1 MNIPKVNIF
10 VIYKNNK
17 NSSTYVLEVPKII
30 TYYDFTV
37 LITKQIISSK
47 ELKSY
52 HTVFKEKVYNIKNQL
67 EKMYF
72 ENEDR
77 AIIVN
82 ERQLEG
88 FNTKF
93 HINVNLNDNDM
104 TKGKLTGFLRLI
116 LIKYIST
123 LIYDINKIESNYIR
137 EIVSELKDE
146 MKLEENAQKD
156 IQSNLMKQN
165 GGNIISYS
173 NYVSSMIKDEDI
185 DYLMSLVDIRMQNQI
200 NKYWSILS
208 KYEQFN
214 QDFEVDLLIAI
225 ENSYFDYSL
234 IGLSIYEQA
243 NKRQFLEEMNECEQT
258 VKKYLFHGTQI
269 DPISKILTTGFLYSR
284 KPFYGM
290 GIYFSDMLDY
300 VSFYS
305 GGDNY
310 YNRRDNFG
318 KILPVNSTFS
328 CVGAEVYYNR
338 TKLKNIY
345 DFSLN
350 VKELD
355 HFPTYEEIEKKYP
368 HLMIPKYHVHY
379 ARVEPNQ
386 GQVRNQ
392 EDIIKDKKEGRFI
405 GTEYAI
411 TEMCQILPLY
421 GLTFKR
427 NEYLVIWRDPNFKG
441 NNAFSSYLK
450 ERQLFIYKYAK
461 LNAYFE
467 SSTEKALE
475 IIKKKKFNK
484 IILISS
490 IGLDLSGKKF
500 VEIARQILGFD
511 VVVLFFSNNQS
522 HFSWLQNFPN
532 ALYTNDA
539 SFYKDYILNYNEQG
553 LLNLKNRIEQC
564 YGINLK
570 FTNNFMQFP
579 KFVNHNQ
586 VFENII
592 FDEPSPN
599 FKKVII
605 INSENNLVLCMND
618 KRNLFFNSSTNLN
631 VNLYEWYVTII
642 GNEITFYSNGSYLGG
657 DKNTRRATG
666 EQFMKRYCFEKIDN
680 MEYIFY
686 YENKNNILTI
696 KGNEAFLQK
705 ENYNRANQRFKLLEI
720 TESEFEIS

>member
-37 LITKQIISSK
+37 LITKQIISNK

-355 HFPTYEEIEKKYP
+355 HFPTYEEIKKNYP
-368 HLMIPKYHVHY
+368 YLMI
-379 ARVEPNQ
+379 
-386 GQVRNQ
+386 
-392 EDIIKDKKEGRFI
+392 
-405 GTEYAI
+405 
-411 TEMCQILPLY
+411 
-421 GLTFKR
+421 
-427 NEYLVIWRDPNFKG
+427 
-441 NNAFSSYLK
+441 
-450 ERQLFIYKYAK
+450 
-461 LNAYFE
+461 
-467 SSTEKALE
+467 
-475 IIKKKKFNK
+475 
-484 IILISS
+484 
-490 IGLDLSGKKF
+490 
-500 VEIARQILGFD
+500 
-511 VVVLFFSNNQS
+511 
-522 HFSWLQNFPN
+522 
-532 ALYTNDA
+532 
-539 SFYKDYILNYNEQG
+539 
-553 LLNLKNRIEQC
+553 
-564 YGINLK
+564 
-570 FTNNFMQFP
+570 
-579 KFVNHNQ
+579 
-586 VFENII
+586 
-592 FDEPSPN
+592 
-599 FKKVII
+599 
-605 INSENNLVLCMND
+605 
-618 KRNLFFNSSTNLN
+618 
-631 VNLYEWYVTII
+631 
-642 GNEITFYSNGSYLGG
+642 
-657 DKNTRRATG
+657 
-666 EQFMKRYCFEKIDN
+666 
-680 MEYIFY
+680 
-686 YENKNNILTI
+686 
-696 KGNEAFLQK
+696 QK
-705 ENYNRANQRFKLLEI
+705 
-720 TESEFEIS
+720 